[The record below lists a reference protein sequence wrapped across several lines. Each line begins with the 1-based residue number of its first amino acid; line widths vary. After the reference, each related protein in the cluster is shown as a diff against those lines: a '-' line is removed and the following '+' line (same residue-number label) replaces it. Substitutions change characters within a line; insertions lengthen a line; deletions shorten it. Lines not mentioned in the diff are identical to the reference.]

1 MQSLDYAVLIGYA
14 CILVLVGLWAFT
26 KIKNSAD
33 FFVAGGKVPWWLSGV
48 SHHVS
53 GYSAVVFT
61 GYAAI
66 AYNTGF
72 SIYIWWALA
81 IATGMFIGS
90 YLITPRWARLRKNL
104 GIASPTGYLENRY
117 NLPTQQ
123 LIAWSGV
130 ILKLLDV
137 AAKWVAIAVV
147 LNGFVGID
155 IPTGILIGS
164 ILSVVY
170 IAFGGFWADLAND
183 FFQFLIQVAAGIV
196 MLYAVVNHFGGISRT
211 LEAWQS
217 LPAAN
222 RELFRDPYT
231 PLFVILWVITTFMS
245 YNGGTWNLA
254 MRFISTEN
262 GKEAR
267 KTSILSAILYVVWP
281 FFLFIPM
288 WLGPAIFPGLEN
300 PSTIYAELAKQ
311 FIPAGF
317 YGLVLGSMLAAT
329 LTMTAS
335 DTNALGAVI
344 SQDILPNIA
353 PKYFKKDQISLR
365 VARLTTICFTFLT
378 VIIALNHEKFGGITG
393 LIISWFGAL
402 LGPSATPM
410 LLGLIP
416 AYKHCD
422 SKAAITS
429 ILTGFIAFA
438 VFKVVPVS
446 YAISVGGPGF
456 LSLLVFT
463 IFAIVQRKNPVP
475 EKVTV
480 ILDAIAKD

>member
-1 MQSLDYAVLIGYA
+1 MQQLDYIVLLVYAVILMLI
-14 CILVLVGLWAFT
+14 GLWAYT
-26 KIKNSAD
+26 KIKDSKD
-33 FFVAGGKVPWWLSGV
+33 FFIAGGKVPWWLSGI

-81 IATGMFIGS
+81 IAVGMFLGRN
-90 YLITPRWARLRKNL
+90 LITPRWARLRENL
-104 GIASPTGYLENRY
+104 GISSPTGYLENRY
-117 NLPTQQ
+117 NLFTQQ

-155 IPTGILIGS
+155 IPVGILIGS
-164 ILSVVY
+164 ILSMVY
-170 IAFGGFWADLAND
+170 IACGGFWADLAND

-196 MLYAVVNHFGGISRT
+196 MLCAVVAHFGGIAGT

-231 PLFVILWVITTFMS
+231 PLFVCLWVITTFMS

-262 GKEAR
+262 GKEAY
-267 KTSILSAILYVVWP
+267 KTSMLSASLYVIWP

-288 WLGPAIFPGLEN
+288 WLGPIIFPGLEN
-300 PSTIYAELAKQ
+300 PSTLYSELAKQ
-311 FIPAGF
+311 FIPAGL

-353 PKYFKKDQISLR
+353 PKYFKKDQISLK
-365 VARLTTICFTFLT
+365 VARCTTILFTLVT
-378 VIIALNHEKFGGITG
+378 IIIALNHDKFGGITG

-422 SKAAITS
+422 SKAAVSS
-429 ILTGFIAFA
+429 ILVGFVAFA
-438 VFKVVPVS
+438 IFKVVPVP

-463 IFAIVQRKNPVP
+463 IFAIVQKNKPVSA
-475 EKVTV
+475 KVETIMKAV
-480 ILDAIAKD
+480 SAG